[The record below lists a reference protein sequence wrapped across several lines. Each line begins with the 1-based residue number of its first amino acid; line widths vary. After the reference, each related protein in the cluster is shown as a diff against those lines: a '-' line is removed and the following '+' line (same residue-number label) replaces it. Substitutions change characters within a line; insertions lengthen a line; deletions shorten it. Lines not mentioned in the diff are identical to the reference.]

1 MAFAIAASA
10 MSAAATASAGTVT
23 LASTVPPVVNSSTVY
38 AGGLTNSYCAG
49 LNGNCVI
56 GPPNHITTYAPQYIY
71 EEISVPANT
80 TITELGY
87 YEYFT
92 VNKAADYT
100 STNWV
105 IVSASGA
112 SHPFSTSGTTIGT
125 AATSGDPTLVT
136 VSGLSVHIQYA
147 GNYWIGV
154 ENNISSA
161 HVPTVYG
168 AVNAAAKYA
177 AYLGTGS
184 GPNLTH
190 GPLPAMAFYVDAADA
205 PEPSTWAMMIL
216 GFGGIAWLGRR
227 RLVRARKRARTA

>member
-10 MSAAATASAGTVT
+10 ISAAATASAGTVT

-105 IVSASGA
+105 IGEHLGSF
-112 SHPFSTSGTTIGT
+112 HPFSTSGTTIGT

-154 ENNISSA
+154 ENNISSVA
-161 HVPTVYG
+161 VPTVYG
-168 AVNAAAKYA
+168 ASQRHRE
-177 AYLGTGS
+177 LRG
-184 GPNLTH
+184 
-190 GPLPAMAFYVDAADA
+190 LPGNWDTIRTSPTDRCR
-205 PEPSTWAMMIL
+205 PPSSSTPSRRPSL
-216 GFGGIAWLGRR
+216 RPGR
-227 RLVRARKRARTA
+227 